1 MNEAD
6 QKESDEFRDKVI
18 KGLEL
23 SYQRLIEEKRRNNQ
37 EIVIM
42 KDGKIVKVKP

>member
-6 QKESDEFRDKVI
+6 KKANDEFRDNVM

-23 SYQRLIEEKRRNNQ
+23 SYQRLIEKKRRNDQ

-42 KDGKIVKVKP
+42 KDGKIVKIKP